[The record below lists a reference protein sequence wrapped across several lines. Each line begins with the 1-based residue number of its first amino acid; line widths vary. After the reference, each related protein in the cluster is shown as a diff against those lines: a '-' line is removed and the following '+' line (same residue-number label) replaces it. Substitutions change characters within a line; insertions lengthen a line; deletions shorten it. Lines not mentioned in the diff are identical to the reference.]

1 MPDKWAKHIT
11 KHKSH
16 PLAGWAK
23 DSIPRNSISTSSKS
37 SSSSTA
43 STLFRKQTRDGT
55 PTCKDGCP
63 KEVQAHTFITFRHWS
78 MTNPELVLSK
88 LLTNTSNL
96 SAKQPGDVHKVVFEI
111 LYVAIQNIY
120 LYIFPNGTQSSL
132 SNPLPYDGVL
142 RLERA
147 IYVQCMLLNGKR
159 KLVASN
165 RTLYSCI
172 HLKSKPGEQEGCA
185 LWSGALVHLVLTQ
198 PEYLHPF
205 EQHL

>member
-1 MPDKWAKHIT
+1 
-11 KHKSH
+11 
-16 PLAGWAK
+16 
-23 DSIPRNSISTSSKS
+23 
-37 SSSSTA
+37 
-43 STLFRKQTRDGT
+43 
-55 PTCKDGCP
+55 
-63 KEVQAHTFITFRHWS
+63 
-78 MTNPELVLSK
+78 MTNPELFLSK
-88 LLTNTSNL
+88 LLVNTSNL

-111 LYVAIQNIY
+111 LYVAIQNAY

-132 SNPLPYDGVL
+132 SNPLSYDGVL

-147 IYVQCMLLNGKR
+147 IYVQCMRLNGKR

-185 LWSGALVHLVLTQ
+185 LWSGALVHLVLRQ